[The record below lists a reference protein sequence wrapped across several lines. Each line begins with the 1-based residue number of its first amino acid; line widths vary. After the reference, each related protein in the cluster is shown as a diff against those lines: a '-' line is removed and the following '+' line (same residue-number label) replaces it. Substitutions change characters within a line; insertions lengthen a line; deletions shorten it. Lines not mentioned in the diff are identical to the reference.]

1 MTQLKKQI
9 LSIIRGSGLSR
20 VADDLRF
27 VALRFKNLKRNRA
40 FNQQYPGVPLP
51 PAYMVYES
59 FQIDYRK
66 YFEGGQED
74 AAWIASLAKPFLQ
87 NRPLSILDWG
97 CGPAR
102 IIRHLPAL
110 LGEQHQYF
118 GTDYNAATIAWCKS
132 NILQV
137 TFSENTLAPPL
148 PFEANQFDLVYGI
161 SILTHLSE
169 ENQFSW
175 VKELHRVLSPTGVLI
190 LTTHGDAFLEKLT
203 PEEIQIYNQRNIVSR
218 HKTKEGHRT
227 YGSFHP
233 PAFMRDL
240 FIKNGLNIASH
251 LPGQKV
257 TDTYI
262 SQDVWILKKV

>member
-1 MTQLKKQI
+1 MAQLKKQI
-9 LSIIRGSGLSR
+9 LSIIRGSGLSK
-20 VADDLRF
+20 VADDMRF
-27 VALRFKNLKRNRA
+27 AALSIKNFKRNRA
-40 FNQQYPGVPLP
+40 FYQEYPGVALP

-66 YFEGGQED
+66 YFEGGRED
-74 AAWIASLAKPFLQ
+74 AEWIASLAKPFLQ
-87 NRPLSILDWG
+87 NRLLSILDWG

-118 GTDYNAATIAWCKS
+118 GTDYNAGTIAWCKS
-132 NILQV
+132 NIPNIS
-137 TFSENTLAPPL
+137 FSENQLFPPL
-148 PFEANQFDLVYGI
+148 PLAANQFDLIYGI

-169 ENQFSW
+169 ENHLFW
-175 VKELHRVLSPTGVLI
+175 VKELHRILSPSGVLI

-203 PEEIQIYNQRNIVSR
+203 AEETQMYHSQKIVTR

-233 PAFMRDL
+233 PAFVREL
-240 FIKNGLNIASH
+240 FIKNGLQIASH

-257 TDTYI
+257 TASYI
-262 SQDVWILKKV
+262 SQDVWILNKV